1 MLSVEPTV
9 FTFLLGQDFSM
20 MSLASAIEP
29 LRSYN
34 RLFKQRAFSWHLASL
49 NGEAVTAA
57 NGISFPTC
65 PVNQVL
71 AASHYLFI
79 CGGERVVVAQYE
91 RGYQSPMRQAA
102 RAGLFIGSL
111 STGTF
116 LLAKCGRLNGHRC
129 TIHWE
134 SRAAFAESYPD
145 IECTRKIYEIDRHR
159 LTCSG
164 GTAAMD
170 MMLNLIAERY
180 GDDRA
185 IAVANQFHHERIRS
199 TADDQRGHRQHRA
212 PLPPV
217 LSAAIAVMQST
228 FEEPLSLLA
237 VAQQVGV
244 GTRQLE
250 RLFGRHF
257 GKTPQRY
264 YLELRLEQ
272 AREMLI
278 YSDRSIIDIA
288 VSVGFSSTS
297 HFAGWFRRIFG
308 VLPSDMRQERR
319 VRLST
324 ARQASVFSAGVRAP
338 LLIDGTHPGRGRG
351 ESYFMRRR

>member
-1 MLSVEPTV
+1 
-9 FTFLLGQDFSM
+9 

-34 RLFKQRAFSWHLASL
+34 RLFKERAFTWHLASL
-49 NGEAVTAA
+49 NGEPVTAA
-57 NGISFPTC
+57 NGIPFPTC
-65 PVNQVL
+65 PIQNVL
-71 AASHYLFI
+71 ADSHYLFI
-79 CGGERVVVAQYE
+79 CGGERVVAPQFE
-91 RGYQSPMRQAA
+91 RGYQSAMRQAT

-116 LLAKCGRLNGHRC
+116 LLAKCGLLNGYRC

-134 SRAAFAESYPD
+134 SHAAFVESYPE
-145 IECTRKIYEIDRHR
+145 IECTRKIFEIDRNR

-170 MMLNLIAERY
+170 MMLNLIGERY

-185 IAVANQFHHERIRS
+185 TAVANQFHHERIRS
-199 TADDQRGHRQHRA
+199 AADDQHGHRPHRV

-228 FEEPLSLLA
+228 FEEPLALSA

-250 RLFGRHF
+250 RLFGRHI

-288 VSVGFSSTS
+288 VSVGFTSTS
-297 HFAGWFRRIFG
+297 HFAGWFRRTFG
-308 VLPSDMRQERR
+308 VLPSDMRQKRR
-319 VRLST
+319 LN
-324 ARQASVFSAGVRAP
+324 AG
-338 LLIDGTHPGRGRG
+338 
-351 ESYFMRRR
+351 